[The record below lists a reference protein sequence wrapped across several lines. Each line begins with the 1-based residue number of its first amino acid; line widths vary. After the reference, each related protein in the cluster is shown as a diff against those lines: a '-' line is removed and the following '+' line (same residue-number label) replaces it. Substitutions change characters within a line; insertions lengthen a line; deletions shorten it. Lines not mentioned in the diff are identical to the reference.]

1 MYATLLENNVTY
13 YTDASKK
20 TTKRGTQMITEIT
33 VKRAQNGDDTAF
45 ATLYQSVYKDM
56 YRMAYYMLGQKEDA
70 EDAVAEA
77 VLDMYRY
84 IDKLKKASS
93 FKSWAMKILWVKC
106 KIKLEEYTHKNMEL
120 DAVGEKSDKRDIAS
134 QSMVKNDVEKAM
146 ESLTDEERT
155 IVVSS
160 AIGGLNCNEIS
171 KLLGLKHGTV
181 RSKLSRALQK
191 IRVELEE
198 YV

>member
-1 MYATLLENNVTY
+1 
-13 YTDASKK
+13 
-20 TTKRGTQMITEIT
+20 MITEVI

-45 ATLYQSVYKDM
+45 ATLYQSVYEDM

-70 EDAVAEA
+70 EDAVAES

-106 KIKLEEYTHKNMEL
+106 KAKMKEYTHKNVEL
-120 DAVGEKSDKRDIAS
+120 DAVGEQSDKKDIAIE
-134 QSMVKNDVEKAM
+134 SMVKNDVEKAM
-146 ESLTDEERT
+146 ESLTDEERI

>member
-1 MYATLLENNVTY
+1 MISEVII
-13 YTDASKK
+13 KK
-20 TTKRGTQMITEIT
+20 
-33 VKRAQNGDDTAF
+33 AQNGDDSAF
-45 ATLYQSVYKDM
+45 ASLYESVYEDM
-56 YRMAYYMLGQKEDA
+56 YRMSYYMLGQREDA

-84 IDKLKKASS
+84 IRQLKRAGS

-106 KIKLEEYTHKNMEL
+106 KLKLREYTCKNVQL
-120 DAVGEKSDKRDIAS
+120 DAMGEQADTTDIADET
-134 QSMVKNDVEKAM
+134 MTKKDIDKAM
-146 ESLTDEERT
+146 ECLSEEERI

-160 AIGGLNCNEIS
+160 AVAGLNCKEIS
-171 KLLGLKHGTV
+171 KLLGLNHGTV